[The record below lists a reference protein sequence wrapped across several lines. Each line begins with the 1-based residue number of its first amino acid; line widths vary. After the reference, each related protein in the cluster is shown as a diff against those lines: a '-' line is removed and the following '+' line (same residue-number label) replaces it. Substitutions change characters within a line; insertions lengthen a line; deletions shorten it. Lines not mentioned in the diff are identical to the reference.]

1 MSGCAPA
8 PQAGLVGVLRARSA
22 RESPSR
28 RVPPARRR
36 RKQERA
42 VRCRRRPSPAEPA
55 AQPLQRTS
63 SGIPVGAQALETASR
78 APSRRTCLV
87 AVAMVEVKIRS
98 VDGTT
103 DTVSVDDLSSTIRD
117 VKLAI
122 EAAKSYPVETQRLV
136 FRGKVLQDDKTLA
149 EYCERAAA
157 ARGWH
162 RRPRGPALSPVRR
175 ARKPSSPR
183 NTRALRPNPRGAP
196 LAAPAP
202 LGESKR
208 SQPHLRRPLCGS
220 LRGGDSPTSC
230 SDWNCFSRLRS
241 LPRLPGWPA
250 AFPRSLRG
258 PARLRRGIP
267 CSHGGPHA
275 WRAAQPMA
283 RRRVGRKSSRSA
295 RAVRDA
301 ISPPCALRARSPTRA
316 PRQDQALRDVCPPR
330 PAPLALSCAAAAFED
345 GATMHLVR
353 SKPAAAPATSTTPA
367 PGAYR
372 PAAAA
377 PGRFGVPAAPPSD
390 TSSMGGMMRAAQSM
404 MRNPEAMRQ
413 MMESPMVQSMMSN
426 PDMMRSMAQSNP
438 QLRELMERR
447 PELRAA
453 LSDPETMR
461 QAMRAAMDPRY
472 AAELNSSTDRAMAS
486 LEAHPAGMR
495 ALQRMWSEVA
505 EPL

>member
-196 LAAPAP
+196 IAAPAP

-220 LRGGDSPTSC
+220 LQGAIARPAVRTGTASRACARCPACLAGPRPSRGACVGRHGCAAGS
-230 SDWNCFSRLRS
+230 
-241 LPRLPGWPA
+241 PA
-250 AFPRSLRG
+250 ATAAPMPREPRSRW
-258 PARLRRGIP
+258 RD
-267 CSHGGPHA
+267 GGSGA
-275 WRAAQPMA
+275 SRAALLGQFATRSPRRA
-283 RRRVGRKSSRSA
+283 RCVLGPR
-295 RAVRDA
+295 
-301 ISPPCALRARSPTRA
+301 PALRAKTRRSATS
-316 PRQDQALRDVCPPR
+316 
-330 PAPLALSCAAAAFED
+330 APLAPPPSLCPVPLQRSRTVPRCTWCAPSRLL
-345 GATMHLVR
+345 HRRLLPLPPQVR
-353 SKPAAAPATSTTPA
+353 IALPLLPQGGSASPPPLPAT
-367 PGAYR
+367 R
-372 PAAAA
+372 P
-377 PGRFGVPAAPPSD
+377 PW
-390 TSSMGGMMRAAQSM
+390 
-404 MRNPEAMRQ
+404 
-413 MMESPMVQSMMSN
+413 
-426 PDMMRSMAQSNP
+426 
-438 QLRELMERR
+438 
-447 PELRAA
+447 
-453 LSDPETMR
+453 
-461 QAMRAAMDPRY
+461 
-472 AAELNSSTDRAMAS
+472 
-486 LEAHPAGMR
+486 AG
-495 ALQRMWSEVA
+495 
-505 EPL
+505 